1 MQVWVMVLC
10 LVPLISLV
18 SGNSPVPASAE
29 EFILSHILPGY
40 WEIWDG
46 GGPEG
51 FCFRDDGTVTVFR
64 YDSTSYET
72 TWQWNKATE
81 LQKQEIW
88 SHPQLVLQVGENTYG
103 IHLELEGLTVNG
115 RERISEIPWSFSLTI
130 GEGGGGYIRPRQS
143 DRLNGLEERS
153 E

>member
-1 MQVWVMVLC
+1 MSMKRLMLVCVMMLC
-10 LVPLISLV
+10 LVPLVSLATGDSCV
-18 SGNSPVPASAE
+18 PVWAE
-29 EFILSHILPGY
+29 KPILAQILPGY
-40 WEIWDG
+40 WEIWAG
-46 GGPEG
+46 GGPKG
-51 FCFRDDGTVTVFR
+51 FYFRDDGTVTVFR

-72 TWQWNKATE
+72 TWQLNGATE

-115 RERISEIPWSFSLTI
+115 GERISEIPWSFSLTI

-143 DRLNGLEERS
+143 DKLN
-153 E
+153 

>member
-1 MQVWVMVLC
+1 
-10 LVPLISLV
+10 
-18 SGNSPVPASAE
+18 
-29 EFILSHILPGY
+29 
-40 WEIWDG
+40 
-46 GGPEG
+46 
-51 FCFRDDGTVTVFR
+51 VTVFR

-72 TWQWNKATE
+72 TWQLNKATE

-115 RERISEIPWSFSLTI
+115 GERISDTPWSFSLTI

-143 DRLNGLEERS
+143 DRLN
-153 E
+153 

>member
-1 MQVWVMVLC
+1 MKRLMQVCLMILC
-10 LVPLISLV
+10 LVPLISLA
-18 SGNSPVPASAE
+18 SGDSLVPAAAE

-40 WEIWDG
+40 WEIWAG

-51 FCFRDDGTVTVFR
+51 FCFRDDGTVTVFS
-64 YDSTSYET
+64 YNSTSYET
-72 TWQWNKATE
+72 TWQLNKATE

-115 RERISEIPWSFSLTI
+115 GERISDTPWSFSLTI
-130 GEGGGGYIRPRQS
+130 GEGGGSYICPRQS
-143 DRLNGLEERS
+143 DRLN
-153 E
+153 